1 MDFLSKFIYPYSVLG
16 LGEKVNELNDEV
28 ERNYRT
34 DLLKN
39 VFGLLD
45 LTTLNSTDTKAKVKE
60 MCLKVNGF
68 KDKFP
73 TFPNV
78 AAVCVYPSLVSTVKS
93 ELSVKGIEIASV
105 SAGFPSSQTY
115 LEVKKL
121 ETKMAIE
128 NGASEIDI
136 VISLGEFLAGNM
148 QLVFDEIAS
157 IKNVV
162 GNKHLKVILET
173 GALVDPLKIWEASM
187 ISMHAGADFIKTST
201 GKIQPAATA
210 EASVVMVEAIKQFN
224 KMTGKMVGF
233 KPAGGISNG
242 HEALIYYTIVKQFLG
257 EQWLSPTY
265 FRIGASSLANNLLS
279 EVAFLEHGTSNDI
292 VYF

>member
-78 AAVCVYPSLVSTVKS
+78 AAICVYPSLVSTVKS

-157 IKNVV
+157 IKDVV

-201 GKIQPAATA
+201 GKIQPAATS